1 MIQIYT
7 SKQCEFCTELKEK
20 LEENQLT
27 YTEIDVDDD
36 KNKKHVESLFKKA
49 GEPVIPIIVIPPHI
63 LVPKRSFQTIDNAID
78 LIHTIIISS

>member
-1 MIQIYT
+1 MIKIYT

-20 LEENQLT
+20 LTLNELS
-27 YTEIDVDDD
+27 YHEIDVDDE
-36 KNKKHVESLFKKA
+36 KNKNEVETIFGKS

-78 LIHTIIISS
+78 LIQNMIIS